1 MPTGILA
8 AKGAAIAEQQ
18 LLLQMQQASE
28 EAASKEHSL
37 WNANVSPITQIND
50 ETMDDEKPAVLHE
63 ASALYKSFQSENITD
78 TIDADDAAG
87 GPNVRLINHQ
97 VLDN

>member
-63 ASALYKSFQSENITD
+63 ASALYKVCSLLSVPYTSFS
-78 TIDADDAAG
+78 
-87 GPNVRLINHQ
+87 VH
-97 VLDN
+97 VDNGLSASGQP